1 MISSAEFGPLFDKYY
16 PKLYA
21 YLRSQVADRETAE
34 DISATAFERAFS
46 RSHQFD
52 AAKASFATWLFR
64 IGRNLV
70 LDHYAAVSRK
80 PVLYDLNEVGPV
92 SAGGL
97 SPEQQLL
104 QQEQLQLLLDTMA
117 TLPAR
122 DQEIIRLRFFGQLTN
137 RRIAE
142 VMEIKEKTISVI
154 ILRALRKIK
163 AGLRD
168 VETA

>member
-1 MISSAEFGPLFDKYY
+1 MISPTNFAPLFDEYH

-21 YLRSQVADRETAE
+21 YIRSQVADRETAE
-34 DISATAFERAFS
+34 DITASAFERAFS

-52 AAKASFATWLFR
+52 ETKASFATWLFR

-70 LDHYAAVSRK
+70 LDHYAATRRK
-80 PVLYDLNEVGPV
+80 PVLYDLAEVGPV
-92 SAGGL
+92 STPAL
-97 SPEQQLL
+97 SPEQRLL
-104 QQEQLQLLLDTMA
+104 QQEQLQLLLDLMT
-117 TLPAR
+117 TLPPR

-137 RRIAE
+137 RKIAE

-154 ILRALRKIK
+154 ILRALRKIR
-163 AGLRD
+163 AGIRG

>member
-1 MISSAEFGPLFDKYY
+1 MISPANFAPLFDEYH

-21 YLRSQVADRETAE
+21 YIRSQVADRDTAE
-34 DISATAFERAFS
+34 DLTASAFERAFS

-52 AAKASFATWLFR
+52 ETKASFATWLFR

-80 PVLYDLNEVGPV
+80 PALYDLEEVGPV
-92 SAGGL
+92 STQAL

-122 DQEIIRLRFFGQLTN
+122 DQEILRLRFFGQLTN
-137 RRIAE
+137 RKIAA
-142 VMEIKEKTISVI
+142 VMDINEKTISVI

-163 AGLRD
+163 AKVRD
-168 VETA
+168 KETA